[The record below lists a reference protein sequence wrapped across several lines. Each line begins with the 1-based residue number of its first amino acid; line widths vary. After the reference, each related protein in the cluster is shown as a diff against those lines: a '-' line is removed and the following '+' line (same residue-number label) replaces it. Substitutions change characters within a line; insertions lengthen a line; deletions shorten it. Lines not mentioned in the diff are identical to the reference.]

1 MICQVVVD
9 ADSLEVNFVS
19 GVDTT
24 AQQHRWHCVVKRVA
38 DFCFLDMF
46 QSQLEFWNLSL
57 VFFPGGSKPNL
68 ADLAVFGVLRPIR
81 NLQTGQDMIASTSI
95 GGWYSRMED
104 AVGPTSRL
112 EEPLMSPI
120 DHSMKVWIV
129 SSNLLID
136 FWAGVTYHIVQP
148 GTHSRQ
154 ACQFSG
160 ACPSFCQS
168 FWSIVLTR

>member
-9 ADSLEVNFVS
+9 ADTLEVNFVS

-24 AQQHRWHCVVKRVA
+24 AEHRWHCVVKKVA
-38 DFCFLDMF
+38 DFCSLTCFNF
-46 QSQLEFWNLSL
+46 SWNSKISVLF
-57 VFFPGGSKPNL
+57 FFPGGSKPNL

-120 DHSMKVWIV
+120 DNSMKVWIV

-136 FWAGVTYHIVQP
+136 FVAGITYHIGQP
-148 GTHSRQ
+148 GTHSQQ